1 MLHGEDVFGY
11 HLVNLAVHLT
21 ASIALFGLA
30 HSALTA
36 LSTSYPSP
44 PGQHS
49 EEFRFIRLFIP
60 CATAL
65 LFVSHPVQTQ
75 AVSYIVQRYASMAA
89 LFYLCTTLAFI
100 RARLASI
107 QNRTVWKILTMSVV
121 ALVSGIIAMRCK
133 ESSYTLPLMLI
144 VVEMFLFKGRLLR
157 SRVFIGCMAALLVAI
172 PALRIA
178 QHGLGGMEELLYNIQ
193 HSTKEELTY
202 SRTDYLL
209 TQFRV
214 VASYLRLMILPVNL
228 NLDYDIPLQKSLFTL
243 PVLASLLLH
252 VSLLATSVALYI
264 RSGRLMLEKP
274 GPTGI
279 CLRLISF
286 GIVWF
291 YLTLSVESSIIPILD
306 VMFEHR
312 IYLPSG
318 GGFLVMS
325 AATAALAASQRS
337 LRKAAWAALALI
349 CCILTFATIQRNRI
363 WNNDLLLWEDTARK
377 SPNKPR
383 VLANLTASYLRE
395 GKPEKALPVLIRTIE
410 LSPGFTDAL
419 NNLGSVLDLLKKYE
433 GRYDNGRRFIVGTRT
448 VDMRYYN
455 TWFANTRNNL
465 GLVYEHTGNL
475 TKARHYYETAVTLVP
490 SFDLAW
496 YNLLL
501 LAVRQQDRELAAEA
515 YKKLLV
521 INPGLARSVVVPPG
535 IEN

>member
-1 MLHGEDVFGY
+1 
-11 HLVNLAVHLT
+11 
-21 ASIALFGLA
+21 
-30 HSALTA
+30 
-36 LSTSYPSP
+36 
-44 PGQHS
+44 
-49 EEFRFIRLFIP
+49 
-60 CATAL
+60 
-65 LFVSHPVQTQ
+65 
-75 AVSYIVQRYASMAA
+75 
-89 LFYLCTTLAFI
+89 
-100 RARLASI
+100 
-107 QNRTVWKILTMSVV
+107 
-121 ALVSGIIAMRCK
+121 
-133 ESSYTLPLMLI
+133 
-144 VVEMFLFKGRLLR
+144 
-157 SRVFIGCMAALLVAI
+157 
-172 PALRIA
+172 
-178 QHGLGGMEELLYNIQ
+178 
-193 HSTKEELTY
+193 
-202 SRTDYLL
+202 
-209 TQFRV
+209 
-214 VASYLRLMILPVNL
+214 
-228 NLDYDIPLQKSLFTL
+228 
-243 PVLASLLLH
+243 
-252 VSLLATSVALYI
+252 
-264 RSGRLMLEKP
+264 
-274 GPTGI
+274 
-279 CLRLISF
+279 
-286 GIVWF
+286 
-291 YLTLSVESSIIPILD
+291 
-306 VMFEHR
+306 MFEHR
-312 IYLPSG
+312 LYLPSG

-325 AATAALAASQRS
+325 AAAAALAASQRS
-337 LRKAAWAALALI
+337 LRKTAWAALALI

-395 GKPEKALPVLIRTIE
+395 GKPEKALPILIRTIE